1 MYSED
6 KKMLMSTLKGIQENV
21 QNMILN
27 QTPPDQITVVVVQ
40 DGIEK
45 MDSSIV
51 DYFEEAQIKKDI
63 KSTAKN
69 AHSTKQG
76 QKKK

>member
-1 MYSED
+1 
-6 KKMLMSTLKGIQENV
+6 
-21 QNMILN
+21 MILN

-51 DYFEEAQIKKDI
+51 DYFEEAQRFDDYYI
-63 KSTAKN
+63 STD
-69 AHSTKQG
+69 KQEAFTWLLKA
-76 QKKK
+76 Q